1 MINKKK
7 LDEEAKMEFI
17 WEQCE
22 KDPLVRKVISK
33 AVKKQWIKEEFFQKM
48 DLVERLSFVERLV
61 SVVMLTSSVSNIE
74 AKHYFKDP
82 EYNEIYKKVKKS
94 FLSNTIDLE
103 LIKLY
108 NRNRSPVIKR
118 INYFIRKYEKK
129 RYGKNYSQIQKL
141 KKSDRSDKDEIIQSI
156 KKGHSNDPLYEK
168 IISLEF
174 EKEQLRKFPY
184 SIENI
189 KSPIT
194 VSGDPLFLQKYYALK
209 IFKPE
214 LFITLR
220 QYEKKY
226 EKFPFKWLMHLTV
239 PQYRYLYDEFKK
251 GCLRED
257 FILYEVNADGFFD
270 EFFENSQHL
279 PFFRERKR
287 FVEQIIEN
295 HRAGRYASAINLIL
309 PSMES
314 FFWVFAAYIHK
325 HKKQRIFKRLIL
337 KSFWDFNKRSFKN
350 LVLIS
355 TSGKEM
361 KDPKIR
367 DLISR
372 THLKNYLCEEVVEYY
387 VEEFFEE
394 RNPILHGNSVDYDTE
409 VNSAKKIISLNNLIN
424 IFIEEIT
431 NIELP
436 SKKER

>member
-1 MINKKK
+1 MINKK
-7 LDEEAKMEFI
+7 LDEEEKWKI
-17 WEQCE
+17 ILEQCE
-22 KDPLVRKVISK
+22 KDPLVKKVV
-33 AVKKQWIKEEFFQKM
+33 ANAFKKQKIEKELLPNK
-48 DLVERLSFVERLV
+48 DLVESLISVAKLTNFV
-61 SVVMLTSSVSNIE
+61 SDIE

-94 FLSNTIDLE
+94 FLSNTIDSE

-118 INYFIRKYEKK
+118 INYFIRKYERKI
-129 RYGKNYSQIQKL
+129 YGKKYSEIQTL
-141 KKSDRSDKDEIIQSI
+141 KKSDKSDKEEIIQSI
-156 KKGHSNDPLYEK
+156 KKSHFNDPLYEK

-184 SIENI
+184 STADI
-189 KSPIT
+189 KSPIS
-194 VSGDPLFLQKYYALK
+194 VSGDPLFLQKYYSLK
-209 IFKPE
+209 ILKPE
-214 LFITLR
+214 VFVRLY

-226 EKFPFKWLMHLTV
+226 EKFPFKWLRHLTV
-239 PQYRYLYDEFKK
+239 PQYRYIYERFKK
-251 GCLRED
+251 GTLRED

-270 EFFENSQHL
+270 VFFKNSQCL
-279 PFFRERKR
+279 PFFMERKR

-309 PSMES
+309 PLIES

-325 HKKQRIFKRLIL
+325 HEKQRIFKRLRL

-355 TSGKEM
+355 TSGNEM
-361 KDPKIR
+361 KKPKIR
-367 DLISR
+367 KLISE
-372 THLKNYLCEEVVEYY
+372 THLKNYLPEEVVEYY
-387 VEEFFEE
+387 VKELFEE

-409 VNSAKKIISLNNLIN
+409 VNSAKKIICLNNLIH

-436 SKKER
+436 SKKRR